1 MPKSLLGNPGPGS
14 YQVGSTLTAE
24 GKYTLSKIRNPPVHS
39 FNPPHNSSAF
49 SKGFITTF
57 DLLLFLLKIQ
67 KILDQDIIL
76 WKPTSIAWEVIS
88 LPNIDHIMHLPS
100 QTALEQNQQFDMQP
114 KVWFSLFFV
123 GVCCNLFEFLKII
136 FLKYNYTFLLL

>member
-1 MPKSLLGNPGPGS
+1 MGVNTFFFLFIYLFIIHYISFKCFFKVVPKSLLGNPGPGS

-49 SKGFITTF
+49 SKGFINAF

-67 KILDQDIIL
+67 EILDQDTIL
-76 WKPTSIAWEVIS
+76 
-88 LPNIDHIMHLPS
+88 
-100 QTALEQNQQFDMQP
+100 
-114 KVWFSLFFV
+114 
-123 GVCCNLFEFLKII
+123 
-136 FLKYNYTFLLL
+136 